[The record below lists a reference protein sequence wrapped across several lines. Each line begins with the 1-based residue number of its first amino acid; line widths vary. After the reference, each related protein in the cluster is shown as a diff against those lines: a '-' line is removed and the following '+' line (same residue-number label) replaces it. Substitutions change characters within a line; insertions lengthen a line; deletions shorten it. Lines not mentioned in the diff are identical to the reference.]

1 MIKYTYLCRKL
12 NDMAKTITYFSQK
25 GGCGKTTLSI
35 MTASYLAYIEKK
47 RVAVIDADGQ
57 HSFYLARQKEQ
68 KKEEFFLEELQ
79 KYEITEPYEV
89 FECTLGETRDKL
101 VELYKSNYDYIIV
114 DLPGTVG
121 DKEIYNI
128 VCCINYVIVPFEHH
142 APALESSLRSAVV
155 VTKKLKDMPGV
166 LIKKVC
172 GVFNKV
178 PYSQL
183 GKLIKYVQAINMVGF
198 DYVFKQVIGD
208 APTISNI
215 DKCCTYLP
223 PAEQFL
229 AQKDEKLNLGG
240 YFEELMEVLS

>member
-1 MIKYTYLCRKL
+1 MT
-12 NDMAKTITYFSQK
+12 KTLTYFSQK

-35 MTASYLAYIEKK
+35 MTASYLAYIERQ

-68 KKEEFFLEELQ
+68 KKEQFFMEELK
-79 KYEITEPYEV
+79 KYGVDKPYEV
-89 FECTLGETRDKL
+89 FACNLGEARSRL
-101 VELYKSNYDYIIV
+101 IELYKSNNYDYIIV

-121 DKEIYNI
+121 DDEIYNI
-128 VCCINYVIVPFEHH
+128 VCSINYVIVPFEHH

-155 VTKKLKDMPGV
+155 VTKKLKKVNGV
-166 LIKKVC
+166 QIKKVC
-172 GVFNKV
+172 GCFNKV

-183 GKLIKYVQAINMVGF
+183 SRLRQYIQPINMVGF
-198 DYVFKQVIGD
+198 DYVFRQVIGD